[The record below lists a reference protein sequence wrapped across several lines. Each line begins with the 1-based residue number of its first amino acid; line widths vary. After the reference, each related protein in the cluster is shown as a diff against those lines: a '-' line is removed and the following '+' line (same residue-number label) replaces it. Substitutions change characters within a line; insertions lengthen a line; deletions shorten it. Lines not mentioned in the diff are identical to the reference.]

1 MFLSN
6 KPENRLPESEDL
18 WRAEPRAHNLQSE
31 AIQESGAPS
40 LEGELES
47 PIVVKIGGSTLGSHD
62 TTLEDLIAL
71 QGEGKKLV
79 VVHGGGKTISCLLY
93 TSPSPRD

>member
-1 MFLSN
+1 MSYSTLPTAHNLRAVTNQLEFMFLSN

-62 TTLEDLIAL
+62 TTLELSLI
-71 QGEGKKLV
+71 
-79 VVHGGGKTISCLLY
+79 HI
-93 TSPSPRD
+93 